1 MQFNKNI
8 LFSLVFIL
16 FSQITNAQIHHI
28 EPLNWWVGMKNPN
41 LQLLVN
47 GENVAELSPKINYQG
62 VSLKKVTKGDSKN
75 YLFLDLVIAKN
86 TKAGKFQIDFY
97 KSNKK
102 VYSQDYELLNRETD
116 PKNIKGFNSADV
128 IYLITPD
135 RFSNGDPKNDIVD
148 GMRENK
154 VDRKNEGGRHGGDIR
169 GIINH
174 LDYIHDMGFTAIW
187 PTPVLENNM
196 NDYSYHGYAITNH
209 YKVDPRMGLISDYKE
224 LSKKAK
230 EKGIKL
236 IYDGVINHTGSYYW
250 WMQDLPFKNWINYPD
265 SIRITSHRRTVNED
279 MYASIADKETMT
291 KGWFVPTM
299 PDMNGENPFMANYLI
314 QNTIWWIETLQLG
327 GLRQDTYCYSNK
339 DFSKKWSCSVMD
351 EYPNFSMVGEEWSYN
366 PLITSY
372 WQRGKVN
379 KDGYT
384 SCLSTSMDFPLQQAL
399 ITALKEKEGTSVDKG
414 FLRIYESLAND
425 FVYANPND
433 IMIFGDN
440 HDMDRIYTQLNQ
452 DAELTKMALTFLMTT
467 RGIPQIYYG
476 TEILADNAPNYNNHG
491 FIRSDFPGGWDGD
504 QVNAF
509 TGKNLTPKQLVMQNY
524 LKKLLNYRK
533 TSTVLS
539 KGKLLH
545 FFPIDDIYVYFRHL
559 NNNIIMV
566 VLNRN
571 EKTKML
577 DTKRFS
583 EILKNKVIAKDIITL
598 EEQQLVNP
606 LNLKGKSA
614 TIFEIK

>member
-1 MQFNKNI
+1 
-8 LFSLVFIL
+8 
-16 FSQITNAQIHHI
+16 
-28 EPLNWWVGMKNPN
+28 
-41 LQLLVN
+41 
-47 GENVAELSPKINYQG
+47 
-62 VSLKKVTKGDSKN
+62 
-75 YLFLDLVIAKN
+75 
-86 TKAGKFQIDFY
+86 
-97 KSNKK
+97 
-102 VYSQDYELLNRETD
+102 
-116 PKNIKGFNSADV
+116 
-128 IYLITPD
+128 
-135 RFSNGDPKNDIVD
+135 
-148 GMRENK
+148 
-154 VDRKNEGGRHGGDIR
+154 
-169 GIINH
+169 
-174 LDYIHDMGFTAIW
+174 
-187 PTPVLENNM
+187 
-196 NDYSYHGYAITNH
+196 
-209 YKVDPRMGLISDYKE
+209 
-224 LSKKAK
+224 
-230 EKGIKL
+230 
-236 IYDGVINHTGSYYW
+236 
-250 WMQDLPFKNWINYPD
+250 
-265 SIRITSHRRTVNED
+265 
-279 MYASIADKETMT
+279 
-291 KGWFVPTM
+291 
-299 PDMNGENPFMANYLI
+299 
-314 QNTIWWIETLQLG
+314 
-327 GLRQDTYCYSNK
+327 
-339 DFSKKWSCSVMD
+339 MD

-452 DAELTKMALTFLMTT
+452 DAELTKMALSFLMTT

-476 TEILADNAPNYNNHG
+476 TEILAENAPNFNNHG

-509 TGKNLTPKQLVMQNY
+509 TGKNLTPKQLDMQNY

-533 TSTVLS
+533 SNAVLS

-545 FFPIDDIYVYFRHL
+545 FFPIDDIYVYFRQL

-571 EKTKML
+571 EQSKML
-577 DTKRFS
+577 NTKRFS
-583 EILKNKVIAKDIITL
+583 EILKNKVIAKDIITS

>member
-102 VYSQDYELLNRETD
+102 IYSQDYELLNRETD

-279 MYASIADKETMT
+279 IYASIADKETMT

-452 DAELTKMALTFLMTT
+452 DAELTKMALSFLMTT

-476 TEILADNAPNYNNHG
+476 TEILADNAPNFNNHG

-509 TGKNLTPKQLVMQNY
+509 TGKNLTPKQLDMQNY

-533 TSTVLS
+533 SNAVLS

-571 EKTKML
+571 EQSKML

-583 EILKNKVIAKDIITL
+583 EILKNKVIAKDIISS